1 MWSNTT
7 SVPNA
12 VFDLYLK
19 DLNLAELKVLLV
31 IIRQTLGWKDKQ
43 TKSERK
49 ECDWISGSQL
59 ALKTGASKRAINTAI
74 RILVEKQL
82 IDVLDV
88 SGNLLD
94 SPEKRKG
101 KPKLFF
107 RLATANFAPV
117 ENKGRA
123 GLNSCNSDST
133 YAKIP
138 PDLRKKMTD
147 LTQKMRYTKET
158 LTK

>member
-7 SVPNA
+7 SVPNV

-19 DLNLAELKVLLV
+19 DLNIAELKVLLV

-59 ALKTGASKRAINTAI
+59 TLKTGASNRAINTAI
-74 RILVEKQL
+74 RILVEKKL

-88 SGNLLD
+88 AGNLLD

-101 KPKLFF
+101 KQKLFF
-107 RLATANFAPV
+107 RLATANFTSV
-117 ENKGRA
+117 ENKGSTCS
-123 GLNSCNSDST
+123 NSSNSSLA
-133 YAKIP
+133 YAKNNA
-138 PDLRKKMTD
+138 DLRKKVQE
-147 LTQKMRYTKET
+147 LAKNMRYTKET

>member
-19 DLNLAELKVLLV
+19 DLNIAELKVLLV

-59 ALKTGASKRAINTAI
+59 TLKTGASKRAINSAI
-74 RILVEKQL
+74 HILVEKEL

-88 SGNLLD
+88 AGNLLD

-101 KPKLFF
+101 KSKLFF
-107 RLATANFAPV
+107 RLASANFASV

-123 GLNSCNSDST
+123 SLNNPNSYSAN
-133 YAKIP
+133 AKND
-138 PDLRKKMTD
+138 PDLRKKIQE
-147 LTQKMRYTKET
+147 LAQKMRYTKET

>member
-7 SVPNA
+7 SVPNV

-59 ALKTGASKRAINTAI
+59 SLKTGASKRAINTAI
-74 RILVEKQL
+74 RILVEKNL
-82 IDVLDV
+82 IDVLDTD
-88 SGNLLD
+88 GKLLD
-94 SPEKRKG
+94 SPDKRKG

-107 RLATANFAPV
+107 RLSNANFAPV
-117 ENKGRA
+117 ENMGRS
-123 GLNSCNSDST
+123 GLNPHNYSSTSAKNNSN
-133 YAKIP
+133 
-138 PDLRKKMTD
+138 LRKKVQD
-147 LTQKMRYTKET
+147 LAQKMRYTKET
-158 LTK
+158 ITK

>member
-7 SVPNA
+7 SVPNV

-49 ECDWISGSQL
+49 ESDWISGSQL
-59 ALKTGASKRAINTAI
+59 ALKTGASKRAINNAI
-74 RILVEKQL
+74 RILVEKKL
-82 IDVLDV
+82 IDVLDEA
-88 SGNLLD
+88 GNLLD

-101 KPKLFF
+101 QQKLFF
-107 RLATANFAPV
+107 RLASANFASV

-123 GLNSCNSDST
+123 CLNSPNSDLAN
-133 YAKIP
+133 AKSNA
-138 PDLRKKMTD
+138 DLRKKIQD
-147 LTQKMRYTKET
+147 LAQKMRNTKET

>member
-1 MWSNTT
+1 MWPNTT

-49 ECDWISGSQL
+49 EYDWISGSQL

-74 RILVEKQL
+74 RILVEKNL
-82 IDVLDV
+82 IDVLDAF
-88 SGNLLD
+88 GNLLD

-101 KPKLFF
+101 KQKLFF
-107 RLATANFAPV
+107 RLATANFASV
-117 ENKGRA
+117 NNEGKA
-123 GLNSCNSDST
+123 SLNSCNSDSAC
-133 YAKIP
+133 AKNVT
-138 PDLRKKMTD
+138 DLRKKMQD
-147 LTQKMRYTKET
+147 LAQKMRYTKET
-158 LTK
+158 ITK